1 MDVLSGRKLEQKFA
15 EINYYFTGQIANF
28 KSELPF
34 HGFLQFLFHLARLK
48 FEFCD
53 DLLAALLRLLAY
65 CDSTLR
71 YYGVRS
77 TRLRRT
83 EIEPSQNN
91 ENQQELV

>member
-1 MDVLSGRKLEQKFA
+1 MSGRELEQKFS

-53 DLLAALLRLLAY
+53 DLLAALLRLFAY

-77 TRLRRT
+77 TRLRRA
-83 EIEPSQNN
+83 EIEQNN
-91 ENQQELV
+91 ENQQKLVL